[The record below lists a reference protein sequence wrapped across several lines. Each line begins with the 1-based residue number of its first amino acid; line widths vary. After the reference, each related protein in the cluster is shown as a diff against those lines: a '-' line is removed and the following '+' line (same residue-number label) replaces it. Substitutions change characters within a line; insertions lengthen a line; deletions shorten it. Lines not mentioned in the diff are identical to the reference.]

1 MRVLEWLETKIED
14 ILFMISE
21 KKLYDSI
28 QHAYELSAVA
38 KTLIQPY
45 PSFFGLKF
53 LGSLLMHLQYSK
65 EAVEIFTTMRDLGYE
80 LLNWSFVIQA
90 FELLGKVLQKS

>member
-1 MRVLEWLETKIED
+1 MRVLEWMETKIED

-38 KTLIQPY
+38 KTLI
-45 PSFFGLKF
+45 
-53 LGSLLMHLQYSK
+53 
-65 EAVEIFTTMRDLGYE
+65 
-80 LLNWSFVIQA
+80 
-90 FELLGKVLQKS
+90 